1 MTASGGH
8 YTLDVLHPNR
18 ELSDRPRPAW
28 IRIDDELVSDVRP
41 DDVFGGQER
50 EDRQPYLLF
59 YRRTSA
65 WARDRR
71 VDVQRWEGLS
81 VRAELAFGWL

>member
-1 MTASGGH
+1 MLYHHGPSASGGH

-18 ELSDRPRPAW
+18 ELSERPRAAW

-59 YRRTSA
+59 YRRVGA
-65 WARDRR
+65 WAPPVARTN
-71 VDVQRWEGLS
+71 
-81 VRAELAFGWL
+81 

>member
-1 MTASGGH
+1 MSASGGH

-18 ELSDRPRPAW
+18 ELTDRPRAAW

-59 YRRTSA
+59 YRRVGA
-65 WARDRR
+65 WAPPVARTN
-71 VDVQRWEGLS
+71 
-81 VRAELAFGWL
+81 